1 MLSWL
6 KFGRKNPFDEFRD
19 AVAKSFGF
27 LVADLG
33 FADAGET
40 SSHRDIEVTFVL
52 GPVRVVVGYELGS
65 EPWVYFD
72 LMTADGR
79 QSFGLHLVVEDRSGT
94 QESLAR
100 VAAASSVPSKVQVLA
115 DLTREYGHPLL
126 SGDRSS
132 IQNLRRLRARFMREQ
147 NRQMFGTS
155 TGEAPR
161 FTTRPTLPEL
171 FADAPNDDIRCARAY
186 QAVWDYEYSDAEIGA
201 FLEIAMDDVQELL
214 DRWERAG

>member
-40 SSHRDIEVTFVL
+40 SSHRDIEVAFVL
-52 GPVRVVVGYELGS
+52 GAVRVVVGYEVGS

-72 LMTADGR
+72 FMTADGR
-79 QSFGLHLVVEDRSGT
+79 QSFGLHIVVEDRSGT
-94 QESLAR
+94 QEPLAR
-100 VAAASSVPSKVQVLA
+100 VAAASSVQAKVQALA
-115 DLTREYGHPLL
+115 DLTREYGQPLL
-126 SGDRSS
+126 SGDPSS
-132 IQNLRRLRARFMREQ
+132 IQNLQRLRARFMREQ
-147 NRQMFGTS
+147 NQQMFGTS
-155 TGEAPR
+155 TGETPR

-171 FADAPNDDIRCARAY
+171 FAEASNDDITCARAY
-186 QAVWDYEYSDAEIGA
+186 QAVWDYGYSNAEIGA
-201 FLEIAMDDVQELL
+201 FLGMTIDDVQELL
-214 DRWERAG
+214 DRWERGG